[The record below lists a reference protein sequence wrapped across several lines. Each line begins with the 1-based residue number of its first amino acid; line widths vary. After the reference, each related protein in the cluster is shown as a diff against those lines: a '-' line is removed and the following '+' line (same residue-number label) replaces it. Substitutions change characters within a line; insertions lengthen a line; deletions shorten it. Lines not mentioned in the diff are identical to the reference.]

1 MCILQIKR
9 IVLDVGYI
17 KDLCAIGRLKKEEK
31 FNKMSLAKLNIIKE
45 RKKMINN
52 IESKKQ
58 TTKQITIFDN
68 YEFPSYEQIMDVYA
82 KEFASYVLPKG
93 DTIFGFWM
101 QTLADL
107 EFLNLELGGL
117 TEEYAIDPVNRV
129 VNLKGDEDYI
139 RLRIAHLEKVKGETT
154 LYTDLV
160 DKFDDTNAYA
170 FHNLYPYKGKFYPRL
185 VRTLINAF
193 KLNHNSLLLD
203 PFNGSGTATHEA
215 SLMGIKSVG
224 IDVTPMGIVLSEL
237 KNDLL
242 FIDEQKLNFEPKE
255 LQDILETIENRKWQ
269 HPDPRIHK
277 LMLVIYFDTVDA
289 FVRTSRYNRKG
300 KQGLFIEKL
309 NYIKN
314 CYKKTMEIKDKYGL
328 KFESARIIEVDI
340 LELKSMNEM
349 KEKFDACITSPPYYF
364 SIDYVGKDKI
374 AYDYLG
380 ADMKKIESKY
390 LGMKNNVHLK
400 GKGNY
405 NGLPSRVAMY
415 YDDLKEA
422 IKNIFWALKPGG
434 KLAIII
440 GDSTV
445 NGKKIPTTMTTKKFC
460 EEAGFKFEKLI
471 FNPLLGARNRAIRGE
486 SVIICEKGK

>member
-1 MCILQIKR
+1 MT
-9 IVLDVGYI
+9 
-17 KDLCAIGRLKKEEK
+17 KKT
-31 FNKMSLAKLNIIKE
+31 LP
-45 RKKMINN
+45 
-52 IESKKQ
+52 KKQ
-58 TTKQITIFDN
+58 TKQTTMFGT
-68 YEFPSYEQIMDVYA
+68 YEFPSYEEIMDAYA
-82 KEFASYVLPKG
+82 KEFANYILPKG

-107 EFLNLELGGL
+107 EFLDLELQGL
-117 TEEYAIDPVNRV
+117 TEEYTIDPINRIVNF
-129 VNLKGDEDYI
+129 KGDEEYI
-139 RLRIAHLEKVKGETT
+139 RLRVAHLEKVKGKPT

-160 DKFDDTNAYA
+160 DKFGDTNAYA
-170 FHNLYPYKGKFYPRL
+170 FHNLYPYKGKFYPRV

-193 KLNHNSLLLD
+193 KLDNNSLLLD
-203 PFNGSGTATHEA
+203 PFNGSGTTTHEA

-242 FIDEQKLNFEPKE
+242 FFDGQKLNFTPKE
-255 LQDILETIENRKWQ
+255 LQDILEAIENRKWQ
-269 HPDPRIHK
+269 HQDPLIHK
-277 LMLVIYFDTVDA
+277 LMLAVYFDTVDA

-300 KQGLFIEKL
+300 KLGLFIEKL
-309 NYIKN
+309 NYIKS
-314 CYKKTMEIKDKYGL
+314 CYTKTMQIKNKYGL
-328 KFESARIIEVDI
+328 NFEPASIIEGDI
-340 LELKSMNEM
+340 LELKNMSEM
-349 KEKFDACITSPPYYF
+349 EEKFDACITSPPYYF

-380 ADMKKIESKY
+380 VDMRKIESKY
-390 LGMKNNVHLK
+390 LGMKN
-400 GKGNY
+400 GRPRSNY
-405 NGLPSRVAMY
+405 GGLPPKVAMY
-415 YDDLKEA
+415 YDDLKDS

-460 EEAGFKFEKLI
+460 EEVGFKFEKLI

-486 SVIICEKGK
+486 SIIICYKPVGV

>member
-1 MCILQIKR
+1 MI
-9 IVLDVGYI
+9 
-17 KDLCAIGRLKKEEK
+17 EK
-31 FNKMSLAKLNIIKE
+31 NFPQ
-45 RKKMINN
+45 
-52 IESKKQ
+52 KQ
-58 TTKQITIFDN
+58 TQQTMFGTD
-68 YEFPSYEQIMDVYA
+68 EVTSYEEIIDAYA
-82 KEFASYVLPKG
+82 KEFENYVLPKG

-107 EFLNLELGGL
+107 EFLDLELQGL
-117 TEEYAIDPVNRV
+117 TDGYTIDPVNRV
-129 VNLKGDEDYI
+129 VNLKGDEEFI
-139 RLRIAHLEKVKGETT
+139 RLRVAHLEKVKGKTT

-160 DKFDDTNAYA
+160 DKFGDTNAYA
-170 FHNLYPYKGKFYPRL
+170 FHNLYPYKGKFYPRV

-242 FIDEQKLNFEPKE
+242 FIDEQKLNFTLKE
-255 LQDILETIENRKWQ
+255 LQDILEAIENRRWQ
-269 HPDPRIHK
+269 CTDPLIYK
-277 LMLVIYFDTVDA
+277 LMLVVYFDTADA
-289 FVRTSRYNRKG
+289 FARTSRYNRKG
-300 KQGLFIEKL
+300 KAGLFIEKL

-314 CYKKTMEIKDKYGL
+314 CYKKTMEIKGKYEL
-328 KFESARIIEVDI
+328 NFESAKIIEGDI
-340 LELKSMNEM
+340 LELKNMSEM

-364 SIDYVGKDKI
+364 SIDYVRKDKI
-374 AYDYLG
+374 AYDYLH

-390 LGMKNNVHLK
+390 LGMKNGK
-400 GKGNY
+400 PKGNY
-405 NGLPSRVAMY
+405 SGLPARVAMY
-415 YDDLKEA
+415 YEDLKES

-445 NGKKIPTTMTTKKFC
+445 NGKKLPTTMTTKKFC
-460 EEAGFKFEKLI
+460 EEAGFKFERLI
-471 FNPLLGARNRAIRGE
+471 FNLIEKEAKYIHRIKEKLYKANDLFGTYPPPRFISLQNF
-486 SVIICEKGK
+486 IILVKGL